1 VNAEEERYF
10 DRELTKILAGH
21 TKEVRDLYEAR
32 RSEILET
39 VDKMRVPGS
48 DIKEIL
54 KLVVTHE

>member
-1 VNAEEERYF
+1 MTPEEERF
-10 DRELTKILAGH
+10 LDRELNKILAGH

-39 VDKMRVPGS
+39 VDKMRVPGA